1 MTAHDTFADDHTYE
15 KNLRWWDGFT
25 ISLSIPAAL
34 FVSMG
39 YAIGFI
45 GAWTAVVLLGV
56 VAVIA
61 CLQNFIYSEM
71 ASMFSDKVGG
81 ISMYAHQ
88 GWRRHSTLV
97 GPLATYG
104 YWFAWSSSLAIY
116 GLQIGNLVQTEW
128 FPDQT
133 WTFSTGLT
141 EIGLPHV
148 IALGVLFLGWALN
161 VLGMRPAMWIM
172 YATGVLVLIPIVV
185 FAAAPLVSGQWSL
198 DNLNWDLGASGESG
212 WRTAIA
218 WMFVLAWSV
227 YGIEAVASFV
237 PEFRDTVRD
246 SRIALRLAGFFVI
259 AVYILVPFGVGGMVD
274 QAEVAENP
282 VTFYLDLFGRM
293 FAGGDVVMTICLI
306 AGLMLLMVMTT
317 ADGGRVLHGSA
328 REGLTIRQLGELNR
342 FKVPGRAMS
351 LDLVVNVVLIL
362 FVGEALAVIVAGILG
377 YLVCHVLS
385 LSGFLH
391 LRRDEPDAPRP
402 IKLGRQWVYVAA
414 VLVVVDAILVVVGA
428 LSASI
433 TGYGGTRE
441 LIIGVVVLSLSVV
454 LYAYRRLVQ
463 DRQPWVWRDPPAA
476 VREDFAG
483 GPADPATT
491 PPGTA

>member
-1 MTAHDTFADDHTYE
+1 MSAHDGNVADHAYE
-15 KNLRWWDGFT
+15 KTLRWWDGFT

-34 FVSMG
+34 FVGMG
-39 YAIGFI
+39 YAIGSV
-45 GAWTAVVLLGV
+45 GAWTALALLGG

-71 ASMFSDKVGG
+71 ASMFHNKVGG

-88 GWRRHSTLV
+88 GWRTRSTLV

-116 GLQIGNLVQTEW
+116 GLQIGRLVQAEW
-128 FPDQT
+128 FPHQT
-133 WTFSTGLT
+133 WTFSTGLAD
-141 EIGLPHV
+141 IGFPHIV
-148 IALGVLFLGWALN
+148 ALGVLVLGWLLN

-172 YATGVLVLIPIVV
+172 YATGALVLIPIVV
-185 FAAAPLVSGQWSL
+185 FTFVPLFSGDWSL
-198 DNLNWDLGASGESG
+198 SNMHWDLAASGAPG

-246 SRIALRLAGFFVI
+246 SRIALRLAGIFVV
-259 AVYILVPFGVGGMVD
+259 AVYLLVPFGVGGMVD
-274 QAEVAENP
+274 QAKVAADP
-282 VTFYLDLFGRM
+282 VSFYLDAFQRLFP
-293 FAGGDVVMTICLI
+293 GGDVIMTICLI

-328 REGLTIRQLGELNR
+328 LEGLTIKQLGELNR
-342 FKVPGRAMS
+342 HKVPGRAMS
-351 LDLVVNVVLIL
+351 LDLVVNVILIL

-377 YLVCHVLS
+377 YILCHVLS
-385 LSGFLH
+385 LTGFLN
-391 LRRDEPDAPRP
+391 LRRDEPNAARP

-414 VLVVVDAILVVVGA
+414 VLAIVDAVLLVVGA

-433 TGYGGTRE
+433 TGYGSTKE
-441 LIIGVVVLSLSVV
+441 LVIGVIVLSVSVV
-454 LYAYRRLVQ
+454 LFTYRRVVQ
-463 DRQPWVWRDPPAA
+463 DGQKFVWREPAA
-476 VREDFAG
+476 AVERGLTEEHPVAKS
-483 GPADPATT
+483 A
-491 PPGTA
+491 